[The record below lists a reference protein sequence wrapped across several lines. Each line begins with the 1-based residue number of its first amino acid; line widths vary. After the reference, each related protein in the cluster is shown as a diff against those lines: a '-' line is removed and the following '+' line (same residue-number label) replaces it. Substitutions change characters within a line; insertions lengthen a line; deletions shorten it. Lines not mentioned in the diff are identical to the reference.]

1 MVSVATSLWC
11 CTASRSNSWRCRPW
25 CSADRWEPACTQH
38 LDPRPAPCRDCCRC
52 LHTAG
57 WRLDRIPRHCG
68 CPSGGLRP
76 AGKWTV
82 WPAIILRDARL
93 VQPAH
98 GRAEGPGRQPDRW
111 PAPGP
116 VGTPEGDRRPPVG
129 GAVALTPGELEMA
142 LLPLSPGSSTAWPI
156 YRGYVG
162 QPAVDRARDRDAAFA
177 GAQRL
182 GYHILRPR
190 PGAGSVERERLDGG
204 SVALAVAH
212 VLRRLSVSLH
222 RLRRLGR
229 GRWVEPGEPDGTGDR
244 PGGGGSRCLPQHC

>member
-1 MVSVATSLWC
+1 MDALLAGYGPPGSGQYGLTSFFEMPVWFNPL
-11 CTASRSNSWRCRPW
+11 TG
-25 CSADRWEPACTQH
+25 E
-38 LDPRPAPCRDCCRC
+38 LKDPDDNPIVGPLQVLLAP
-52 LHTAG
+52 
-57 WRLDRIPRHCG
+57 
-68 CPSGGLRP
+68 LRE
-76 AGKWTV
+76 TDV
-82 WPAIILRDARL
+82 
-93 VQPAH
+93 
-98 GRAEGPGRQPDRW
+98 
-111 PAPGP
+111 
-116 VGTPEGDRRPPVG
+116 PPVG

-182 GYHILRPR
+182 GYRILRPR
-190 PGAGSVERERLDGG
+190 PGPGSVERERLDGG